1 MIISMEFEQRTET
14 EKEQESTTV
23 EEGIM
28 FESVSLNYIVR
39 CRSKGCVTCPV
50 AV

>member
-14 EKEQESTTV
+14 EKESTTV

>member
-14 EKEQESTTV
+14 EQESTTV

-39 CRSKGCVTCPV
+39 CRSKGCVTYPV